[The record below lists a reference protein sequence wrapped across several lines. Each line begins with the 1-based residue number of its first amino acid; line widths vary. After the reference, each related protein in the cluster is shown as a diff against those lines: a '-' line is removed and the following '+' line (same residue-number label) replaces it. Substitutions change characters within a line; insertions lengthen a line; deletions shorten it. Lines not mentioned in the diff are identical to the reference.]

1 MIKPI
6 RDEQTYNDALERIER
21 LWGAEID
28 TPEGDELEVLMT
40 LVEAYEDKYYPMPP
54 SDPVEAI
61 LFRMEQ
67 MDLVRKDLEQFIGP
81 KSRVSDILN
90 RKRALSLAQV
100 VKLHRGLG
108 ISYESLI
115 GSNLAADSLLSSTT

>member
-6 RDEQTYNDALERIER
+6 RDEQTYNDALERIEK
-21 LWGAEID
+21 LWSAEID

-67 MDLVRKDLEQFIGP
+67 MDLARKDLEQFIGP
-81 KSRVSDILN
+81 KSRVSDVLN

-108 ISYESLI
+108 IPYESLI
-115 GSNLAADSLLSSTT
+115 GSNVAA